1 MNKSSVLIG
10 IMAVMSLG
18 SCSTINNIIHR
29 QDKNAPAPAAP
40 VAPVSETTVVSSNQ
54 SVKAISGEWAV
65 IEINGRELNINGDNR
80 PTFTFTAA
88 PDVAGAVSMI
98 AFNGCN
104 YLNGTYLVGEK
115 KLVPQSELISSL
127 MACPDAPY
135 EYEVNQALAKVTEYS
150 VEREG
155 GMSTLK
161 LMDDTGRAV
170 MVLRNHT
177 LSYLNGAWKVLRI
190 DNKTV
195 PASADVKVVIDIQ
208 SRTIHGNAGC
218 NLLNGEIILN
228 LDVAAGIEFG
238 NLRTTRMM
246 CPDIET
252 EQAFLVALE
261 QVKAA
266 ANVDA
271 DHASLLNDKDE
282 VIISLERIDPAS
294 ME

>member
-1 MNKSSVLIG
+1 MNKSSLIIG

-29 QDKNAPAPAAP
+29 QAKDTPAPAAP
-40 VAPVSETTVVSSNQ
+40 VAPVTETTVVSSNQ
-54 SVKAISGEWAV
+54 SVKTISGKWAL
-65 IEINGRELNINGDNR
+65 IEINGRELTINGDNR

-88 PDVAGAVSMI
+88 PDVAGAVSLI

-104 YLNGTYLVGEK
+104 YLNGTYLVGEN
-115 KLVPQSELISSL
+115 KLVPQSEIISSL

-135 EYEVNQALAKVTEYS
+135 EYEVNQALAKVSGYS
-150 VEREG
+150 VERVD

-161 LMDDTGRAV
+161 LMDDSGRVV

-195 PASADVKVVIDIQ
+195 PSSADVRVVIDIQ

-218 NLLNGEIILN
+218 NLLNGEILLN
-228 LDVAAGIEFG
+228 LDVPAGIEFG
-238 NLRTTRMM
+238 NLRTTRMT

-252 EQAFLVALE
+252 EQAFLIALE

-266 ANVDA
+266 ANVDG

-282 VIISLERIDPAS
+282 VLVSLERIDPAT